1 MKNWQLMTQESQL
14 DISQE
19 ELGRLTPVLDGL
31 EAAFRPLTAKI
42 PLETEPAVVFQ
53 PLPKEPQ

>member
-1 MKNWQLMTQESQL
+1 MKNWQLMTQASQL